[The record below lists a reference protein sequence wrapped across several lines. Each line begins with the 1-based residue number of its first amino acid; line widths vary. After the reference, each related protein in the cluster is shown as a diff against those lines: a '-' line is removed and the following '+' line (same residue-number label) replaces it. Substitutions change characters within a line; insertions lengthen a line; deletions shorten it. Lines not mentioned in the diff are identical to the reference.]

1 MHLQEPAMLLS
12 TSASA
17 VAFLSSK
24 RIARVGME
32 EFLSSI
38 KEKGR

>member
-24 RIARVGME
+24 RIAGVGME